1 MEMVSQIHLGNTT
14 VILIF
19 FFGKLTVLVFVRL
32 YLCFFSFRIALKYF
46 YNVSFRF

>member
-14 VILIF
+14 VILN

-32 YLCFFSFRIALKYF
+32 YLCFSVLGLL
-46 YNVSFRF
+46 